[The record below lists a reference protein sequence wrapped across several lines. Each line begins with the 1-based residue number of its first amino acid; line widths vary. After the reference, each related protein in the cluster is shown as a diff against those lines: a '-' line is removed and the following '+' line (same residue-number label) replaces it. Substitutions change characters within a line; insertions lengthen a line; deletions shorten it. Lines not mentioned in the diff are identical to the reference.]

1 MVVLDRTDSTVIGR
15 WWWTVD
21 RWMLVAIALLMALG
35 VILIT
40 TASPAVVLRIR
51 NSDSV
56 SEFYFVQRHLMMLV
70 PAIAVMFL
78 VSLLSP
84 LALRRLSVLVLV
96 GGLLGVL
103 ATLFV
108 GQEIKGATRWLAAGG
123 LNVQPSEFVKPAFA
137 VVAAA
142 FFAQRRAAAFGAVTL
157 LLAIVLALLVS
168 QPDLGM
174 AVVVTAV
181 WSMQF
186 FVAGLPMVLVVGL
199 ILLAGVGLVGSYELL
214 DHVRSRIDRFLDPA
228 AGDNYQVDRS
238 IEAFTNG
245 GLFGTGPGEG
255 TVKLNLPDA
264 HADFIFAVGGE
275 EFGLLACLLIVGL
288 FAFLVVRGFNRVR
301 GDNSLFVML
310 AVAGLVTQFGLQAL
324 INMASTLHLIPTKG
338 MTLPF
343 VSYGGSSLI
352 ALGYGMGMVLA
363 LTRRH
368 IGAESRRW

>member
-1 MVVLDRTDSTVIGR
+1 MVTLDRADSSVIGR

-21 RWMLVAIALLMALG
+21 RWMLLLLG
-35 VILIT
+35 IIMGIGAILILA
-40 TASPAVVLRIR
+40 ASPAVAQRI
-51 NSDSV
+51 NLG
-56 SEFYFVQRHLMMLV
+56 EFYFIERHVMMLV
-70 PAIAVMFL
+70 PAVGLMFL
-78 VSLLSP
+78 VSLMSP
-84 LALRRLSVLVLV
+84 PAIRRTAAIVFVLA
-96 GGLLGVL
+96 LLGVF

-108 GQEIKGATRWLAAGG
+108 GVEIKGATRWVQLPGMS
-123 LNVQPSEFVKPAFA
+123 VQPSEFVKPAFA
-137 VVAAA
+137 VVAAWL
-142 FFAQRRAAAFGAVTL
+142 FAQQKMRRGFPGYIASTVLYCMIVAL
-157 LLAIVLALLVS
+157 LLS

-174 AVVVTAV
+174 TVVVTAV
-181 WSMQF
+181 WFIQF
-186 FVAGLPMVLVVGL
+186 FIAGLPMFLVIGL
-199 ILLAGVGLVGSYELL
+199 IGMGTGGLVGSYFLF

-228 AGDNYQVDRS
+228 AGDNYQVDRA

-255 TVKLNLPDA
+255 TVKLYLPDA

-275 EFGLLACLLIVGL
+275 EFGLFFCLLLVAL
-288 FAFLVVRGFNRVR
+288 FAFIVVRGLSRVM
-301 GDNSLFVML
+301 NETNLFIML
-310 AVAGLVTQFGLQAL
+310 AVVGLVTQFGLQAA

-368 IGAESRRW
+368 AGSGGVR

>member
-1 MVVLDRTDSTVIGR
+1 MVTLDRADSSVIGR

-21 RWMLVAIALLMALG
+21 RWMLLLLG
-35 VILIT
+35 IIMGIGAILILA
-40 TASPAVVLRIR
+40 ASPAVAQRIHLG
-51 NSDSV
+51 
-56 SEFYFVQRHLMMLV
+56 EFHFIERHLMMLV
-70 PAIAVMFL
+70 PAVGLMFL
-78 VSLLSP
+78 VSLMSPPAIRRTAAIVFVLS
-84 LALRRLSVLVLV
+84 
-96 GGLLGVL
+96 LLGVF

-108 GQEIKGATRWLAAGG
+108 GVEIKGATRWVQLPGMS
-123 LNVQPSEFVKPAFA
+123 VQPSEFVKPAFA
-137 VVAAA
+137 VVAAWL
-142 FFAQRRAAAFGAVTL
+142 FAQQKMRRGFPGYVASTVLYCMIVAL
-157 LLAIVLALLVS
+157 LLS

-174 AVVVTAV
+174 TVVITAV
-181 WSMQF
+181 WFIQF
-186 FVAGLPMVLVVGL
+186 FIAGLPMFLVIGL
-199 ILLAGVGLVGSYELL
+199 IGMGTGGLVGSYFLF

-228 AGDNYQVDRS
+228 AGDNYQVDRA

-255 TVKLNLPDA
+255 TVKLYLPDA

-275 EFGLLACLLIVGL
+275 EFGLFFCLLLVAL
-288 FAFLVVRGFNRVR
+288 FAFIVVRGLSRVM
-301 GDNSLFVML
+301 NETNLFIML
-310 AVAGLVTQFGLQAL
+310 AVVGLVTQFGLQAA

-368 IGAESRRW
+368 AGSGGVR